1 MKRNNKEILIKINK
15 TTDINE
21 VDNLI
26 YIVQDK
32 IDQIDKNYYLKESES
47 PFIYFLEYPNPN
59 ELIKKIK
66 INDELNPLL
75 EIIPVTCVISNSNY
89 VLSTILKKI
98 RHKITYN
105 DTFNLTCHNDYP
117 YPTDKKT
124 ETELTEQIKNIT
136 KIEENHTCPNWDINL
151 YIIGEITGINIK
163 RKYYNQM

>member
-75 EIIPVTCVISNSNY
+75 EIIPVT
-89 VLSTILKKI
+89 
-98 RHKITYN
+98 
-105 DTFNLTCHNDYP
+105 
-117 YPTDKKT
+117 
-124 ETELTEQIKNIT
+124 
-136 KIEENHTCPNWDINL
+136 
-151 YIIGEITGINIK
+151 
-163 RKYYNQM
+163 